1 MRYGIPLLGN
11 RIAPR
16 CTIADRLLLV
26 TVSRNQ
32 VRSRQVLAVEAS
44 DWTELIALLFRT
56 QIDMLVCGGIA
67 KAVKDEVVSSRIG
80 VIDNVAGT
88 SDDVLAAVVNGT
100 LRREMGLQQDDLL
113 ESNNGLQQA
122 AGMPQE
128 QGNAALASMPSAGR
142 KTKDM
147 IDCLACRE
155 RVCLRGASCDQVIA
169 TPSGQCDCTARQII
183 DAAMDVALEDH
194 RVLCRLSEL
203 IYFCLEMKY
212 RRLGMAYCSELLEQT
227 EVLAGVLRRFFEVIP
242 VCCKIGGIRLN
253 DPLLSRDAQS
263 GGATREQIACNP
275 LKQADALNQAGT
287 DLNVAVGLCVGIDC
301 LFAKHSQAPVSTL
314 IVKDKSLAHNPIGAL
329 YSEYYLKEATR
340 TRLPLAGATQHT

>member
-32 VRSRQVLAVEAS
+32 VRSRQILAVEPS
-44 DWTELIALLFRT
+44 DWNELVALLFRT
-56 QIDMLVCGGIA
+56 QVDTLVCGGIA
-67 KAVKDEVVSSRIG
+67 KIVKDEVVSSRIG

-88 SDDVLAAVVNGT
+88 SDDVLTAVVNGT
-100 LRREMGLQQDDLL
+100 LHREMGLQQDEQTVGQDHDLQPV
-113 ESNNGLQQA
+113 GLA
-122 AGMPQE
+122 DDT
-128 QGNAALASMPSAGR
+128 GNAVPGPASTVGGENAG
-142 KTKDM
+142 T

-155 RVCLRGASCDQVIA
+155 RVCLQGESCDRIIA
-169 TPSGQCDCTARQII
+169 TPSGQCDNTARQII
-183 DAAMDVALEDH
+183 DAAMDVALEDD

-212 RRLGMAYCSELLEQT
+212 RRLGMAFCSELLEQT
-227 EVLAGVLRRFFEVIP
+227 EIIAGVLRRFFEVIP

-253 DPLLSRDAQS
+253 DPLLSRDDKS
-263 GGATREQIACNP
+263 RGATREQIACNP
-275 LKQADALNQAGT
+275 LRQADVLNQAGT
-287 DLNVAVGLCVGIDC
+287 DLNVMVGLCVGIDC
-301 LFAKHSQAPVSTL
+301 LFAKHSHAPVSTL

-340 TRLPLAGATQHT
+340 TRLPVTGAA